1 MKDTLQGPDLKS
13 SLRKETLAK
22 RDSIPTPVRKVKDS
36 SILEK
41 LLALD
46 KFRESQVVLFYASFR
61 SEVNTTDLIKKAL
74 NLGKRVLLP
83 RVDEEETALKIYE
96 IKSIDDVAPGYM
108 GIPEPGALEENA
120 RGLEGVGLVIMP
132 GAAFDPR
139 GYRLGYGRGYYDR
152 LLSEEALRPALAALA
167 YEEQVLESVPAETHD
182 VRVDII
188 VTDRKIIYCSGSDNG
203 QEEN

>member
-36 SILEK
+36 AVFEK
-41 LLALD
+41 LLTLD

-61 SEVNTTDLIKKAL
+61 SEVNTTDLIRRAL
-74 NLGKRVLLP
+74 DMGKRVLLP

-96 IKSIDDVAPGYM
+96 IKSMDDVSPGYM

-152 LLSEEALRPALAALA
+152 LLSEEVLLPTLAALA
-167 YEEQVLESVPAETHD
+167 YEEQVLESVPSEAHD
-182 VRVDII
+182 IRVDII

>member
-1 MKDTLQGPDLKS
+1 LKDTLQGPDLKS

-22 RDSIPTPVRKVKDS
+22 RDSIPAPVRKVKDS
-36 SILEK
+36 AILER

-46 KFRESQVVLFYASFR
+46 KFRDAESVLFYASFR
-61 SEVNTTDLIKKAL
+61 SEVNTTNLIKKAL
-74 NLGKRVLLP
+74 DLGKKVLLP

-96 IKSIDDVAPGYM
+96 IKSMDDVAPGYM
-108 GIPEPGALEENA
+108 GIPEPEALEENA
-120 RGLEGVGLVIMP
+120 RGLEGVDLVIMP

-139 GYRLGYGRGYYDR
+139 GYRLGYGRGYYDM
-152 LLSEEALRPALAALA
+152 LLSEEVLRPALAALA
-167 YEEQVLESVPAETHD
+167 YEEQVLESVPAEAHD

-188 VTDRKIIYCSGSDNG
+188 VTDRKIIYCSGRDNG

>member
-46 KFRESQVVLFYASFR
+46 KFRDAESVLFYASFR
-61 SEVNTTDLIKKAL
+61 SEVNTTDIIKKVL
-74 NLGKRVLLP
+74 DLGKKVLLP
-83 RVDEEETALKIYE
+83 RVDEKETALKIYE
-96 IKSIDDVAPGYM
+96 IKSMDDVAPGYM
-108 GIPEPGALEENA
+108 GIPEPEAIEENA

-132 GAAFDPR
+132 GAAFDQR

-152 LLSEEALRPALAALA
+152 LLSEKALLPALAALA
-167 YEEQVLESVPAETHD
+167 YEEQVLESVPAEAHD